1 MLQIIIGIVV
11 ALLAILGLVGV
22 ILPFLPGTPLILLAA
37 VVYGF
42 GFGFQQIGTGI
53 YIALAILTLFSLV
66 VDYITTSL
74 GAKGFG
80 ASKAGMIGAALG
92 ALFGFLLGNL
102 PGLFVGPF
110 IGALLGETLWGKGS
124 EGSFKAGLGA
134 AVGVLGGMVVRFL
147 LALAM
152 LALLVYGIAR

>member
-1 MLQIIIGIVV
+1 MQITIGVIVI
-11 ALLAILGLVGV
+11 LLAVLGLVGV
-22 ILPFLPGTPLILLAA
+22 ILPFLPGTALILLAA

-42 GFGFQQIGTGI
+42 GFGFQRIGTSI
-53 YIALAILTLFSLV
+53 YIALVILTLFSLL
-66 VDYITTSL
+66 VDYIATSL
-74 GAKGFG
+74 GARGFG

-92 ALFGFLLGNL
+92 ALGGFVFGNL

-110 IGALLGETLWGKGS
+110 IGAFLGEVLWGKGS

-152 LALLVYGIAR
+152 IALLVYGIAT